1 MRGWSPPVPGLLSA
15 CANVFAM
22 AAVARAIPPVV
33 SEALARFDRVL
44 RDRFGGRVSEVVL
57 FGSRA
62 RGEAHENSDV
72 DVLVVIDDLSEPERL
87 AVLDLAYGVD
97 RTSTDWVGLSPL
109 VYSSQQAV
117 RMRAGGRRLFRDI
130 DREGI
135 RL

>member
-1 MRGWSPPVPGLLSA
+1 
-15 CANVFAM
+15 M